1 MNPEIQIACYRLI
14 AEVFLHPQDRDGN
27 KIDALFRIL
36 RDAPEKVREPISEF
50 LNDPVA
56 SSRSEYVQT
65 LELSPPCPLY
75 LGSYLFDE
83 PTTCRG
89 VGMSGRNTFML
100 ELRGL
105 YSHFGLQMQGGELAD
120 YLPIL
125 VEFLGI
131 SMDLQEKDRIGLRR
145 RFLEHYVLPGL
156 EPLRKALDKYNSP
169 YSLLVSALEAAV
181 EEDLNGMG
189 DQLAWQP
196 PPEDTREAGQEL
208 PCNSGL
214 GCPMTPQEA
223 SLNDVEL
230 TR

>member
-1 MNPEIQIACYRLI
+1 MNLEIQIACYRLI
-14 AEVFLHPQDRDGN
+14 AELLVHPEDRDRD
-27 KIDALFRIL
+27 KIDALFRAL
-36 RDAPEKVREPISEF
+36 WDAPKKVREPISEF
-50 LNDPVA
+50 LNDPLA
-56 SSRSEYVQT
+56 LSRSEYVQT

-89 VGMSGRNTFML
+89 IGTSGRNAFML

-105 YSHFGLQMQGGELAD
+105 YGHFGFQMQGGELAD

-125 VEFLGI
+125 VDFLGI
-131 SMDLQEKDRIGLRR
+131 SLDHQERDRIGLRR

-156 EPLRKALDKYNSP
+156 EPLRKALDKYTSP

-181 EEDLNGMG
+181 EEDRSGMG
-189 DQLAWQP
+189 DQPAWQP
-196 PPEDTREAGQEL
+196 PPEETRAAVQEL
-208 PCNSGL
+208 PCTSGL
-214 GCPMTPQEA
+214 GCPMAPQQA
-223 SLNDVEL
+223 SLNDKEL

>member
-1 MNPEIQIACYRLI
+1 MSPEVQIACYRLI
-14 AEVFLHPQDRDGN
+14 AELLLHPEDRDLD
-27 KIDALFRIL
+27 KIDALSRIL
-36 RDAPEKVREPISEF
+36 RDAPERIREPISRF

-89 VGMSGRNTFML
+89 IGTSGRNAFML

-105 YSHFGLQMQGGELAD
+105 YGHFGFQMQGGELAD

-125 VEFLGI
+125 VDFLGI
-131 SMDLQEKDRIGLRR
+131 SLDHQERDRIGLRR

-156 EPLRKALDKYNSP
+156 EPFRKALDKYNSP
-169 YSLLVSALEAAV
+169 YSLLVSAVEAAV
-181 EEDLNGMG
+181 EEDRSGMG
-189 DQLAWQP
+189 DQPAWQP
-196 PPEDTREAGQEL
+196 PPEETHPAGQEL
-208 PCNSGL
+208 PCTSGL
-214 GCPMTPQEA
+214 GCPMAPREA
-223 SLNDVEL
+223 SLNDKEL